1 MRNCPAHLVLG
12 RHVPMSIWTVEWG
25 GVGVECRA
33 PQPELGEGWGEGKPS
48 VPEVGGSKSLSPLGQ
63 RALRSPSPS
72 FPTPTQPPHSARD
85 DIRTAGLLP
94 WFATLRKEPS
104 KRRTTLPCSI
114 VLPLCLSV
122 LPGGKTAQA
131 TTDCSFSAFISG
143 TVIGRHWSTSL
154 TQPVHRYVT
163 LFCVSLEERALRS
176 HCFNIWKKEKQ
187 GRG

>member
-1 MRNCPAHLVLG
+1 M
-12 RHVPMSIWTVEWG
+12 
-25 GVGVECRA
+25 
-33 PQPELGEGWGEGKPS
+33 
-48 VPEVGGSKSLSPLGQ
+48 
-63 RALRSPSPS
+63 ALSPSPHLGKEH
-72 FPTPTQPPHSARD
+72 FARL
-85 DIRTAGLLP
+85 LLP
-94 WFATLRKEPS
+94 FPPQHSHHTALGMTLGQLVYCLGLPPS
-104 KRRTTLPCSI
+104 ERNPANGGPHCPALSSCPCVSQSCQ
-114 VLPLCLSV
+114 VGRLHKPPDS
-122 LPGGKTAQA
+122 T